1 MNQTLKFS
9 FRNLFLSCVCLLLFA
24 CGGNPEIIS
33 PDGRT
38 RLSFVTGADGCMAYT
53 VERDGKPLI
62 LPSALGLVVQ
72 ERNLAG
78 GFSVREIVK
87 RSVDETWTQPWGENK
102 ILRDCHNEMTAVLK
116 NDDGVLLTLRF
127 RAFDDG
133 VAFRYEWEVPDLDSL
148 TVTDELTE
156 FRFAE
161 DGVSWSIPG
170 NFNTYEL
177 LYRELP
183 VSAVENANTPFTFR
197 VDGTYGSIHEAA
209 LYDFPEMN
217 LYRTDSLAFKAEL
230 APLPDGIKAR
240 IPSKFMTAWRTIQV
254 GDKAVDLINS
264 SLILNL
270 NEPSK
275 IADTSWIKPQKYIGV
290 WWDMIT
296 GKGSWAYTDELT
308 SVKLGE
314 TDYSKTKPNG
324 KHSANTANVKRYID
338 FAAAHG
344 FDAVLV
350 EGWNEGWEDWFGNS
364 KDYVFDFVTPYPD
377 FDVKEI
383 HCYAARK
390 GIKMMMHHETSA
402 SVRNYERHMDKA
414 YQFMADNGY
423 NSVKSG
429 YVGNIIPRGEHH
441 YGQWMNNHYLYAVKK
456 AADYKIM
463 VNAHEATRPTG
474 ICRTYPNLI
483 GNESARGTEYEAFA
497 GNKPFH
503 TTLLPFTRQ
512 IGGPMDYTPGTF
524 DILYEKTRNSP
535 RRKKWNDLD
544 KGNSRVNT
552 TLAKQIA
559 NWVVI
564 YSPLQMASDMIEN
577 YEGHPAFQFF
587 RDFDADCDWS
597 EALQGEPGEFVAVV
611 RKAKDK
617 YFLGATTNEESRTLT
632 IPLDFLEKDK
642 KYHAVIYADGEDADW
657 KTNPTSYQIKDKE
670 VTAADTLSVVMAKGG
685 GQAVSFIPITD

>member
-270 NEPSK
+270 NEASK

-290 WWDMIT
+290 WW
-296 GKGSWAYTDELT
+296 GLH
-308 SVKLGE
+308 LGTHTWTMAPRHGATTE
-314 TDYSKTKPNG
+314 NALR
-324 KHSANTANVKRYID
+324 HID
-338 FAAAHG
+338 FAAANNIQG
-344 FDAVLV
+344 VLF
-350 EGWNEGWEDWFGNS
+350 EGWNEGWENWGKTQHF
-364 KDYVFDFVTPYPD
+364 DYVKPYAD
-377 FDVKEI
+377 FDLDRI
-383 HCYAARK
+383 AAYAREK
-390 GIKMMMHHETSA
+390 NIELWMHNET
-402 SVRNYERHMDKA
+402 
-414 YQFMADNGY
+414 G
-423 NSVKSG
+423 
-429 YVGNIIPRGEHH
+429 GNIP
-441 YGQWMNNHYLYAVKK
+441 
-456 AADYKIM
+456 
-463 VNAHEATRPTG
+463 
-474 ICRTYPNLI
+474 
-483 GNESARGTEYEAFA
+483 EYEAALETAMQRYA
-497 GNKPFH
+497 GLGVHAVKTGYAGGFRDGQLHHSQYGVRHYQRVVETAARYGIVIDAHEPIKDTGIRRTWPNMM
-503 TTLLPFTRQ
+503 TREGARGMEWNAWSEGNSAEYLCTLPFVRLLS
-512 IGGPMDYTPGTF
+512 GPMDYTPGVF
-524 DILYEKTRNSP
+524 
-535 RRKKWNDLD
+535 DLD
-544 KGNSRVNT
+544 YSRVRGRETGMQEWNGDNNSCCIKT
-552 TLAKQIA
+552 TLARQIA
-559 NWVVI
+559 NWVII
-564 YSPLQMASDMIEN
+564 YSPLQMASDLIEN

-597 EALQGEPGEFVAVV
+597 EALQGEPGEYIVVV
-611 RKAKDK
+611 RRADDSF
-617 YFLGATTNEESRTLT
+617 FLGAGTNDEPRTLT
-632 IPLDFLEKDK
+632 QKLGFLKSGMT
-642 KYHAVIYADGEDADW
+642 YTATIYADAPDSAENPENYRIEKRTVTSADMLE
-657 KTNPTSYQIKDKE
+657 IAM
-670 VTAADTLSVVMAKGG
+670 TARG
-685 GQAVSFIPITD
+685 GQAVTFVPVNE

>member
-53 VERDGKPLI
+53 VERDGRPLI
-62 LPSALGLVVQ
+62 LPSALGLVAQ
-72 ERNLAG
+72 ERDLAG

-87 RSVDETWTQPWGENK
+87 RSVNETWTQPWGENK

-290 WWDMIT
+290 WW
-296 GKGSWAYTDELT
+296 GLH
-308 SVKLGE
+308 LGTHTWTMGPRHGATTE
-314 TDYSKTKPNG
+314 NALR
-324 KHSANTANVKRYID
+324 HID
-338 FAAAHG
+338 FAVANNIQG
-344 FDAVLV
+344 VLFK
-350 EGWNEGWEDWFGNS
+350 GWNEGWENWGKTQHF
-364 KDYVFDFVTPYPD
+364 DYVKPYAD
-377 FDVKEI
+377 FDLDRI
-383 HCYAARK
+383 AAYAREK
-390 GIKMMMHHETSA
+390 NIELWMHNET
-402 SVRNYERHMDKA
+402 
-414 YQFMADNGY
+414 G
-423 NSVKSG
+423 
-429 YVGNIIPRGEHH
+429 GNIP
-441 YGQWMNNHYLYAVKK
+441 
-456 AADYKIM
+456 
-463 VNAHEATRPTG
+463 
-474 ICRTYPNLI
+474 
-483 GNESARGTEYEAFA
+483 EYEAALETAMQRYA
-497 GNKPFH
+497 GLGVHAVKTGYAGGFRDGQLHHSQYGVRHYQRVVETAARYGIVIDAHEPIKDTGIRRTWPNMM
-503 TTLLPFTRQ
+503 TREGARGMEWNAWSEGNSAEYLCTLPFVRLLS
-512 IGGPMDYTPGTF
+512 GPMDYTPGVF
-524 DILYEKTRNSP
+524 
-535 RRKKWNDLD
+535 DLD
-544 KGNSRVNT
+544 YSRVRGRETGMQEWNGDNNSCCIKT
-552 TLAKQIA
+552 TLARQIA
-559 NWVVI
+559 NWVII
-564 YSPLQMASDMIEN
+564 YSPLQMASDLIEN

-597 EALQGEPGEFVAVV
+597 EALQGEPGEYIVVV
-611 RKAKDK
+611 RRADDSF
-617 YFLGATTNEESRTLT
+617 FLGAGTNDEPRTLT
-632 IPLDFLEKDK
+632 QKLGFLKSGMT
-642 KYHAVIYADGEDADW
+642 YTATIYADAPDSAENPENYRIEKRTVTSADMLE
-657 KTNPTSYQIKDKE
+657 IAM
-670 VTAADTLSVVMAKGG
+670 TARG
-685 GQAVSFIPITD
+685 GQAVTFVPVNE

>member
-53 VERDGKPLI
+53 VERDGRPLI
-62 LPSALGLVVQ
+62 LPSALGLVAQ
-72 ERNLAG
+72 ERDLAG

-87 RSVDETWTQPWGENK
+87 RSVNESWTQPWGENK

-290 WWDMIT
+290 WW
-296 GKGSWAYTDELT
+296 GLH
-308 SVKLGE
+308 LGTHTWTMGPRHGATTE
-314 TDYSKTKPNG
+314 NALR
-324 KHSANTANVKRYID
+324 HID
-338 FAAAHG
+338 FAVANNIQG
-344 FDAVLV
+344 VLF
-350 EGWNEGWEDWFGNS
+350 EGWNEGWENWGKTQHF
-364 KDYVFDFVTPYPD
+364 DYVKPYAD
-377 FDVKEI
+377 FDLDRI
-383 HCYAARK
+383 AAYAREK
-390 GIKMMMHHETSA
+390 NIELWMHNET
-402 SVRNYERHMDKA
+402 
-414 YQFMADNGY
+414 G
-423 NSVKSG
+423 
-429 YVGNIIPRGEHH
+429 GNIP
-441 YGQWMNNHYLYAVKK
+441 
-456 AADYKIM
+456 
-463 VNAHEATRPTG
+463 
-474 ICRTYPNLI
+474 
-483 GNESARGTEYEAFA
+483 EYEAALETAMQRYA
-497 GNKPFH
+497 GLGVHAVKTGYAGGFRDGQLHHSQYGVRHYQRVVETAARYGIVIDAHEPIKDTGIRRTWPNMM
-503 TTLLPFTRQ
+503 TREGARGMEWNAWSEGNSAEYLCTLPFVRLLS
-512 IGGPMDYTPGTF
+512 GPMDYTPGVF
-524 DILYEKTRNSP
+524 
-535 RRKKWNDLD
+535 DLD
-544 KGNSRVNT
+544 YSRVRGRETGMQEWNGDNNSCCIKT
-552 TLAKQIA
+552 TLARQIA
-559 NWVVI
+559 NWVII
-564 YSPLQMASDMIEN
+564 YSPLQMASDLIEN

-597 EALQGEPGEFVAVV
+597 EALQGEPGEYIVVV
-611 RKAKDK
+611 RRAGDSF
-617 YFLGATTNEESRTLT
+617 FLGAGTNDEPRTLT
-632 IPLDFLEKDK
+632 QKLGFLKSGMT
-642 KYHAVIYADGEDADW
+642 YTATIYADAPDSAENPENYRIEKRTVTSADMLE
-657 KTNPTSYQIKDKE
+657 IAM
-670 VTAADTLSVVMAKGG
+670 TARG
-685 GQAVSFIPITD
+685 GQAVTFVPVNE

>member
-33 PDGRT
+33 PDGHT

-53 VERDGKPLI
+53 VERDGRPLI
-62 LPSALGLVVQ
+62 LPSALGLVAQ
-72 ERNLAG
+72 ERDLAG

-87 RSVDETWTQPWGENK
+87 RSVNETWTQPWGENK

-161 DGVSWSIPG
+161 DGVSWSIPE

-290 WWDMIT
+290 WW
-296 GKGSWAYTDELT
+296 GLH
-308 SVKLGE
+308 LGTHTWTMGPRHGATTE
-314 TDYSKTKPNG
+314 NALR
-324 KHSANTANVKRYID
+324 HID
-338 FAAAHG
+338 FAAANNIQG
-344 FDAVLV
+344 VLF
-350 EGWNEGWEDWFGNS
+350 EGWNEGWENWGKTQHF
-364 KDYVFDFVTPYPD
+364 DYVKPYAD
-377 FDVKEI
+377 FDLDRI
-383 HCYAARK
+383 AAYAREK
-390 GIKMMMHHETSA
+390 NIELWMHNET
-402 SVRNYERHMDKA
+402 
-414 YQFMADNGY
+414 G
-423 NSVKSG
+423 
-429 YVGNIIPRGEHH
+429 GNIP
-441 YGQWMNNHYLYAVKK
+441 
-456 AADYKIM
+456 
-463 VNAHEATRPTG
+463 
-474 ICRTYPNLI
+474 
-483 GNESARGTEYEAFA
+483 EYEAALETAMQRYA
-497 GNKPFH
+497 GLGVHAVKTGYAGGFRDGQLHHSQYGVRHYQRVVETAARYGIVIDAHEPIKDTGIRRTWPNMM
-503 TTLLPFTRQ
+503 TREGARGMEWNAWSEGNSAEYLCTLPFVRLLS
-512 IGGPMDYTPGTF
+512 GPMDYTPGVF
-524 DILYEKTRNSP
+524 
-535 RRKKWNDLD
+535 DLD
-544 KGNSRVNT
+544 YSRVRGRETGMQEWNGDNNSCCIKT
-552 TLAKQIA
+552 TLARQIA
-559 NWVVI
+559 NWVII
-564 YSPLQMASDMIEN
+564 YSPLQMASDLIEN

-597 EALQGEPGEFVAVV
+597 EALQGEPGEYIVVV
-611 RKAKDK
+611 RRAGDSF
-617 YFLGATTNEESRTLT
+617 FLGAGTNDEPRTLT
-632 IPLDFLEKDK
+632 QKLGFLKSGMT
-642 KYHAVIYADGEDADW
+642 YTATIYADAPDSAENPENYRIEKRTVTSADMLE
-657 KTNPTSYQIKDKE
+657 IAM
-670 VTAADTLSVVMAKGG
+670 TARG
-685 GQAVSFIPITD
+685 GQAVTFVPVNE

>member
-1 MNQTLKFS
+1 MNQTLKFL

-24 CGGNPEIIS
+24 CGGNPETTS

-38 RLSFVTGADGCMAYT
+38 RLSFVMGADGSIAYT
-53 VERDGKPLI
+53 VERDGRPLI
-62 LPSALGLVVQ
+62 LPSALGLVAQ
-72 ERNLAG
+72 ERDLAG

-102 ILRDCHNEMTAVLK
+102 ILHDCHNEMTAVLK
-116 NDDGVLLTLRF
+116 NHDGVLLTLRF

-290 WWDMIT
+290 WW
-296 GKGSWAYTDELT
+296 GLH
-308 SVKLGE
+308 LGTHTWTMGPRHGATTE
-314 TDYSKTKPNG
+314 NALR
-324 KHSANTANVKRYID
+324 HID
-338 FAAAHG
+338 FAAANNIQG
-344 FDAVLV
+344 VLF
-350 EGWNEGWEDWFGNS
+350 EGWNEGWENWGKTQHF
-364 KDYVFDFVTPYPD
+364 DYVKPYAD
-377 FDVKEI
+377 FDLDRI
-383 HCYAARK
+383 AAYAREK
-390 GIKMMMHHETSA
+390 NVELWMHNET
-402 SVRNYERHMDKA
+402 
-414 YQFMADNGY
+414 G
-423 NSVKSG
+423 
-429 YVGNIIPRGEHH
+429 GNIP
-441 YGQWMNNHYLYAVKK
+441 
-456 AADYKIM
+456 
-463 VNAHEATRPTG
+463 
-474 ICRTYPNLI
+474 
-483 GNESARGTEYEAFA
+483 EYEAALETAMQRYARLGVHVVKTGYA
-497 GNKPFH
+497 GGFRDGQLHHSQYGVRHYQRVVETAARYGIVIDAHEPIKDTGIRRTWPNMM
-503 TTLLPFTRQ
+503 TREGARGMEWNAWSEGNSAEYLCTLPFVRLLS
-512 IGGPMDYTPGTF
+512 GPMDYTPGVF
-524 DILYEKTRNSP
+524 
-535 RRKKWNDLD
+535 DLD
-544 KGNSRVNT
+544 YSRVRGRETGMQEWNGDNNSCCIKT
-552 TLAKQIA
+552 TLARQIA
-559 NWVVI
+559 NWVII
-564 YSPLQMASDMIEN
+564 YSPLQMASDLIEN

-597 EALQGEPGEFVAVV
+597 EALQGEPGEYIVVV
-611 RKAKDK
+611 RRAGDSF
-617 YFLGATTNEESRTLT
+617 FLGAGTNDESRTL
-632 IPLDFLEKDK
+632 PQELGFLKPGMT
-642 KYHAVIYADGEDADW
+642 YTATIYADAPDSAENPENYRIEERTVTSADMLE
-657 KTNPTSYQIKDKE
+657 IAM
-670 VTAADTLSVVMAKGG
+670 AARG
-685 GQAVSFIPITD
+685 GQAVTFVPVNE

>member
-53 VERDGKPLI
+53 VERDGRPLI
-62 LPSALGLVVQ
+62 LPSALGLVAQ
-72 ERNLAG
+72 ERDLAG

-87 RSVDETWTQPWGENK
+87 RSVNETWTQPWGENK

-290 WWDMIT
+290 WW
-296 GKGSWAYTDELT
+296 GLH
-308 SVKLGE
+308 LGTHTWTMGPRHGATTE
-314 TDYSKTKPNG
+314 NALR
-324 KHSANTANVKRYID
+324 HID
-338 FAAAHG
+338 FAAANNIQG
-344 FDAVLV
+344 VLF
-350 EGWNEGWEDWFGNS
+350 EGWNEGWENWGKTQHF
-364 KDYVFDFVTPYPD
+364 DYVKPYAD
-377 FDVKEI
+377 FDLDRI
-383 HCYAARK
+383 AAYAREK
-390 GIKMMMHHETSA
+390 NIELWMHNET
-402 SVRNYERHMDKA
+402 
-414 YQFMADNGY
+414 G
-423 NSVKSG
+423 
-429 YVGNIIPRGEHH
+429 GNIP
-441 YGQWMNNHYLYAVKK
+441 
-456 AADYKIM
+456 
-463 VNAHEATRPTG
+463 
-474 ICRTYPNLI
+474 
-483 GNESARGTEYEAFA
+483 EYEAALETAMQRYA
-497 GNKPFH
+497 GLGVHAVKTGYAGGFRDGQLHHSQYGVRHYQRVVETAARYGIVIDAHEPIKDTGIRRTWPNMM
-503 TTLLPFTRQ
+503 TREGARGMEWNAWSEGNSAEYLCTLPFVRLLS
-512 IGGPMDYTPGTF
+512 GPMDYTPGVF
-524 DILYEKTRNSP
+524 
-535 RRKKWNDLD
+535 DLD
-544 KGNSRVNT
+544 YSRVRGRETGMQEWNGDNNSCCIKT
-552 TLAKQIA
+552 TLARQIA
-559 NWVVI
+559 NWVII
-564 YSPLQMASDMIEN
+564 YSPLQMASDLIEN

-597 EALQGEPGEFVAVV
+597 EALQGELGEYIVVV
-611 RKAKDK
+611 RRAGDSF
-617 YFLGATTNEESRTLT
+617 FLGAGTNDEPRTLT
-632 IPLDFLEKDK
+632 QKLGFLKSGMT
-642 KYHAVIYADGEDADW
+642 YTATIYADAPDSAENPENYRIEKRTVTSADMLE
-657 KTNPTSYQIKDKE
+657 IAM
-670 VTAADTLSVVMAKGG
+670 TARG
-685 GQAVSFIPITD
+685 GQAVTFVPVNE

>member
-53 VERDGKPLI
+53 VERDGRPLI
-62 LPSALGLVVQ
+62 LPSALGLVAQ
-72 ERNLAG
+72 ERDLAG

-87 RSVDETWTQPWGENK
+87 RSVNETWTQPWGENK

-290 WWDMIT
+290 WW
-296 GKGSWAYTDELT
+296 GLH
-308 SVKLGE
+308 LGTHTWTMGPRHGATTE
-314 TDYSKTKPNG
+314 NALR
-324 KHSANTANVKRYID
+324 HID
-338 FAAAHG
+338 FAVANNIQG
-344 FDAVLV
+344 VLF
-350 EGWNEGWEDWFGNS
+350 EGWNEGWENWGKTQHF
-364 KDYVFDFVTPYPD
+364 DYVKPYAD
-377 FDVKEI
+377 FDLDRI
-383 HCYAARK
+383 AAYAREK
-390 GIKMMMHHETSA
+390 NIELWMHNET
-402 SVRNYERHMDKA
+402 
-414 YQFMADNGY
+414 G
-423 NSVKSG
+423 
-429 YVGNIIPRGEHH
+429 GNIP
-441 YGQWMNNHYLYAVKK
+441 
-456 AADYKIM
+456 
-463 VNAHEATRPTG
+463 
-474 ICRTYPNLI
+474 
-483 GNESARGTEYEAFA
+483 EYEAALETAMQRYA
-497 GNKPFH
+497 GLGVHAVKTGYAGGFRDGQLHHSQYGVRHYQRVVETAARYGIVIDAHEPIKDTGIRRTWPNMM
-503 TTLLPFTRQ
+503 TREGARGMEWNAWSEGNSAEYLCTLPFVRLLS
-512 IGGPMDYTPGTF
+512 GPMDYTPGVF
-524 DILYEKTRNSP
+524 
-535 RRKKWNDLD
+535 DLD
-544 KGNSRVNT
+544 YSRVRGRETGMQEWNGDNNSCCIKT
-552 TLAKQIA
+552 TLARQIA
-559 NWVVI
+559 NWVII
-564 YSPLQMASDMIEN
+564 YSPLQMASDLIEN

-597 EALQGEPGEFVAVV
+597 EALQGELGEYIVVV
-611 RKAKDK
+611 RRAGDSF
-617 YFLGATTNEESRTLT
+617 FLGAGTNDEPRTLT
-632 IPLDFLEKDK
+632 QKLGFLKSGMT
-642 KYHAVIYADGEDADW
+642 YTATIYADAPDSAENPENYRIEKRTVTSADMLE
-657 KTNPTSYQIKDKE
+657 IAM
-670 VTAADTLSVVMAKGG
+670 TARG
-685 GQAVSFIPITD
+685 GQAVTFVPVNE

>member
-290 WWDMIT
+290 WW
-296 GKGSWAYTDELT
+296 GLH
-308 SVKLGE
+308 LGTHTWTMGPRHGATTE
-314 TDYSKTKPNG
+314 NALR
-324 KHSANTANVKRYID
+324 HID
-338 FAAAHG
+338 FAAANNIQG
-344 FDAVLV
+344 VLF
-350 EGWNEGWEDWFGNS
+350 EGWNEGWENWGKTQHF
-364 KDYVFDFVTPYPD
+364 DYVKPYAD
-377 FDVKEI
+377 FDLDRI
-383 HCYAARK
+383 AAYAREK
-390 GIKMMMHHETSA
+390 NIELWMHNET
-402 SVRNYERHMDKA
+402 
-414 YQFMADNGY
+414 G
-423 NSVKSG
+423 
-429 YVGNIIPRGEHH
+429 GNIP
-441 YGQWMNNHYLYAVKK
+441 
-456 AADYKIM
+456 
-463 VNAHEATRPTG
+463 
-474 ICRTYPNLI
+474 
-483 GNESARGTEYEAFA
+483 EYEAALETAMQRYA
-497 GNKPFH
+497 GLGVHAVKTGYAGGFRDGQLHHSQYGVRHYQRVVETAARYGIVIDAHEPIKDTGIRRTWPNMM
-503 TTLLPFTRQ
+503 TREGARGMEWNAWSEGNSAEYLCTLPFVRLLS
-512 IGGPMDYTPGTF
+512 GPMDYTPGVF
-524 DILYEKTRNSP
+524 
-535 RRKKWNDLD
+535 DLD
-544 KGNSRVNT
+544 YSRVRGWETGMQEWNGDNNSCCIKT
-552 TLAKQIA
+552 TLARQIA
-559 NWVVI
+559 NWVII
-564 YSPLQMASDMIEN
+564 YSPLQMASDLIEN

-597 EALQGEPGEFVAVV
+597 EALQGEPGEYIVVV
-611 RKAKDK
+611 RRAGDSF
-617 YFLGATTNEESRTLT
+617 FLGAGTNDEPRTLT
-632 IPLDFLEKDK
+632 QKLGFLKSGMT
-642 KYHAVIYADGEDADW
+642 YTATIYADAPDSAENPENYRIEKRTVTSADMLE
-657 KTNPTSYQIKDKE
+657 IAM
-670 VTAADTLSVVMAKGG
+670 TARG
-685 GQAVSFIPITD
+685 GQAVTFVPVNE

>member
-53 VERDGKPLI
+53 VERDGRPLI
-62 LPSALGLVVQ
+62 LPSALGLVAQ
-72 ERNLAG
+72 ERDLAG

-87 RSVDETWTQPWGENK
+87 RSVNETWTQPWGENK

-290 WWDMIT
+290 WW
-296 GKGSWAYTDELT
+296 GLH
-308 SVKLGE
+308 LG
-314 TDYSKTKPNG
+314 THTWTMGP
-324 KHSANTANVKRYID
+324 R
-338 FAAAHG
+338 HG
-344 FDAVLV
+344 VLF
-350 EGWNEGWEDWFGNS
+350 EGWNEGWENWGKTQHF
-364 KDYVFDFVTPYPD
+364 DYVKPYAD
-377 FDVKEI
+377 FDLDRI
-383 HCYAARK
+383 AAYAREK
-390 GIKMMMHHETSA
+390 NIELWMHNET
-402 SVRNYERHMDKA
+402 
-414 YQFMADNGY
+414 G
-423 NSVKSG
+423 
-429 YVGNIIPRGEHH
+429 GNIP
-441 YGQWMNNHYLYAVKK
+441 
-456 AADYKIM
+456 
-463 VNAHEATRPTG
+463 
-474 ICRTYPNLI
+474 
-483 GNESARGTEYEAFA
+483 EYEAALETAMQRYA
-497 GNKPFH
+497 GLGVHAVKTGYAGGFRDGQLHHSQYGVRHYQRVVETAARYGIVIDAHEPIKDTGIRRTWPNMM
-503 TTLLPFTRQ
+503 TREGARGMEWNAWSEGNSAEYLCTLPFVRLLS
-512 IGGPMDYTPGTF
+512 GPMDYTPGVF
-524 DILYEKTRNSP
+524 
-535 RRKKWNDLD
+535 DLD
-544 KGNSRVNT
+544 YSRVRGRETGMQEWNGDNNSCCIKT
-552 TLAKQIA
+552 TLARQIA
-559 NWVVI
+559 NWVII
-564 YSPLQMASDMIEN
+564 YSPLQMASDLIEN

-597 EALQGEPGEFVAVV
+597 EALQGEPGEYIVVV
-611 RKAKDK
+611 RRADDSF
-617 YFLGATTNEESRTLT
+617 FLGAGTNDEPRTLT
-632 IPLDFLEKDK
+632 QKLGFLKSGMT
-642 KYHAVIYADGEDADW
+642 YTATIYADAPDSAENPENYRIEKRTVTSADMLE
-657 KTNPTSYQIKDKE
+657 IAM
-670 VTAADTLSVVMAKGG
+670 TARG
-685 GQAVSFIPITD
+685 GQAVTFVPVNE

>member
-53 VERDGKPLI
+53 VERDGRPLI
-62 LPSALGLVVQ
+62 LPSALGLVAQ
-72 ERNLAG
+72 ERDLAG

-87 RSVDETWTQPWGENK
+87 RSVNETWTQPWGENK

-161 DGVSWSIPG
+161 DGVSWSIPE

-290 WWDMIT
+290 WW
-296 GKGSWAYTDELT
+296 GLH
-308 SVKLGE
+308 LGTHTWTMGPRHGATTE
-314 TDYSKTKPNG
+314 NALR
-324 KHSANTANVKRYID
+324 HID
-338 FAAAHG
+338 FAAANNIQG
-344 FDAVLV
+344 VLF
-350 EGWNEGWEDWFGNS
+350 EGWNEGWENWGKTQHF
-364 KDYVFDFVTPYPD
+364 DYVKPYAD
-377 FDVKEI
+377 FDLDRI
-383 HCYAARK
+383 AAYAREK
-390 GIKMMMHHETSA
+390 NIELWMHNET
-402 SVRNYERHMDKA
+402 
-414 YQFMADNGY
+414 G
-423 NSVKSG
+423 
-429 YVGNIIPRGEHH
+429 GNIP
-441 YGQWMNNHYLYAVKK
+441 
-456 AADYKIM
+456 
-463 VNAHEATRPTG
+463 
-474 ICRTYPNLI
+474 
-483 GNESARGTEYEAFA
+483 EYEAALETAMQRYA
-497 GNKPFH
+497 GLGVHAVKTGYAGGFRDGQLHHSQYGVRHYQRVVETAARYGIVIDAHEPIKDTGIRRTWPNMM
-503 TTLLPFTRQ
+503 TREGARGMEWNAWSEGNSAEYLCTLPFVRLLS
-512 IGGPMDYTPGTF
+512 GPMDYTPGVF
-524 DILYEKTRNSP
+524 
-535 RRKKWNDLD
+535 DLD
-544 KGNSRVNT
+544 YSRVRGRETGMQEWNGDNNSCCIKT
-552 TLAKQIA
+552 TLARQIA
-559 NWVVI
+559 NWVII
-564 YSPLQMASDMIEN
+564 YSPLQMASDLIEN

-597 EALQGEPGEFVAVV
+597 EALQGELGEYIVVV
-611 RKAKDK
+611 RRAGDSF
-617 YFLGATTNEESRTLT
+617 FLGAGTNDEPRTLT
-632 IPLDFLEKDK
+632 QKLGFLKSGMT
-642 KYHAVIYADGEDADW
+642 YTATIYADAPDSAENPENYRIEKRTVTSADMLE
-657 KTNPTSYQIKDKE
+657 IAM
-670 VTAADTLSVVMAKGG
+670 TARG
-685 GQAVSFIPITD
+685 GQAVTFVPVNE

>member
-87 RSVDETWTQPWGENK
+87 RFVDETWTQPWGENK

-290 WWDMIT
+290 WW
-296 GKGSWAYTDELT
+296 GLH
-308 SVKLGE
+308 LGTHTWTMGPRHGATTE
-314 TDYSKTKPNG
+314 NALR
-324 KHSANTANVKRYID
+324 HID
-338 FAAAHG
+338 FAAANNIQG
-344 FDAVLV
+344 VLF
-350 EGWNEGWEDWFGNS
+350 EGWNEGWENWGKTQHF
-364 KDYVFDFVTPYPD
+364 DYVKPYAD
-377 FDVKEI
+377 FDLDRI
-383 HCYAARK
+383 AAYAREK
-390 GIKMMMHHETSA
+390 NIELWMHNET
-402 SVRNYERHMDKA
+402 
-414 YQFMADNGY
+414 G
-423 NSVKSG
+423 
-429 YVGNIIPRGEHH
+429 GNIP
-441 YGQWMNNHYLYAVKK
+441 
-456 AADYKIM
+456 
-463 VNAHEATRPTG
+463 
-474 ICRTYPNLI
+474 
-483 GNESARGTEYEAFA
+483 EYEAALETAMQRYA
-497 GNKPFH
+497 GLGVHAVKTGYAGGFRDGQLHHSQYGVRHYQRVVETAARYGIVIDAHEPIKDTGIRRTWPNMM
-503 TTLLPFTRQ
+503 TREGARGMEWNAWSEGNSAEYLCTLPFVRLLS
-512 IGGPMDYTPGTF
+512 GSMDYTPGVF
-524 DILYEKTRNSP
+524 
-535 RRKKWNDLD
+535 DLD
-544 KGNSRVNT
+544 YSRVRGRETGMQEWNGDNNSCCIKT
-552 TLAKQIA
+552 TLARQIA
-559 NWVVI
+559 NWVII
-564 YSPLQMASDMIEN
+564 YSPLQMASDLIEN

-597 EALQGEPGEFVAVV
+597 EALQGEPGEYIVVV
-611 RKAKDK
+611 RRAGDSF
-617 YFLGATTNEESRTLT
+617 FLGAGTNDEPRTLT
-632 IPLDFLEKDK
+632 QKLGFLKSGMT
-642 KYHAVIYADGEDADW
+642 YTATIYADAPDSAENPENYRIEKRTVTSADMLEIAM
-657 KTNPTSYQIKDKE
+657 T
-670 VTAADTLSVVMAKGG
+670 VRG
-685 GQAVSFIPITD
+685 GQAVTFVPVNE

>member
-53 VERDGKPLI
+53 VERDGRPLI
-62 LPSALGLVVQ
+62 LPSALGLVAQ
-72 ERNLAG
+72 ERDLAG

-87 RSVDETWTQPWGENK
+87 RSVNETWTQPWGENK

-217 LYRTDSLAFKAEL
+217 LYRTDSRAFKAEL

-290 WWDMIT
+290 WW
-296 GKGSWAYTDELT
+296 GLH
-308 SVKLGE
+308 LGTHTWTMGPRHGATTE
-314 TDYSKTKPNG
+314 NALR
-324 KHSANTANVKRYID
+324 HID
-338 FAAAHG
+338 FAAANNIQG
-344 FDAVLV
+344 VLF
-350 EGWNEGWEDWFGNS
+350 EGWNEGWENWG
-364 KDYVFDFVTPYPD
+364 KTQPYAD
-377 FDVKEI
+377 FDLDRI
-383 HCYAARK
+383 AAYAREK
-390 GIKMMMHHETSA
+390 NIELWMHNET
-402 SVRNYERHMDKA
+402 
-414 YQFMADNGY
+414 G
-423 NSVKSG
+423 
-429 YVGNIIPRGEHH
+429 GNIP
-441 YGQWMNNHYLYAVKK
+441 
-456 AADYKIM
+456 
-463 VNAHEATRPTG
+463 
-474 ICRTYPNLI
+474 
-483 GNESARGTEYEAFA
+483 EYEAALETAMQRYA
-497 GNKPFH
+497 GLGVHAVKTGYAGGFRDGQLHHSQYGVRHYQRVVETAARYGIVIDAHEPIKDTGIRRTWPNMM
-503 TTLLPFTRQ
+503 TREGARGMEWNAWSEGNSAEYLCTLPFVRLLS
-512 IGGPMDYTPGTF
+512 GPMDYTPGVF
-524 DILYEKTRNSP
+524 
-535 RRKKWNDLD
+535 DLD
-544 KGNSRVNT
+544 YSRVRGRETGMQEWNGDNNSCCIKT
-552 TLAKQIA
+552 TLARQIA
-559 NWVVI
+559 NWVII
-564 YSPLQMASDMIEN
+564 YSPLQMASDLIEN

-597 EALQGEPGEFVAVV
+597 EALQGEPGEYIVVV
-611 RKAKDK
+611 RRAGDSF
-617 YFLGATTNEESRTLT
+617 FLGAGTNDEPRTLT
-632 IPLDFLEKDK
+632 QKLGFLKSGMT
-642 KYHAVIYADGEDADW
+642 YTATIYADAPDSAENPENYRIEKRTVTSADMLE
-657 KTNPTSYQIKDKE
+657 IAM
-670 VTAADTLSVVMAKGG
+670 TARG
-685 GQAVSFIPITD
+685 GQAVTFVPVNE

>member
-290 WWDMIT
+290 WW
-296 GKGSWAYTDELT
+296 GLH
-308 SVKLGE
+308 LGTHTWTMGPRHGATTE
-314 TDYSKTKPNG
+314 NALR
-324 KHSANTANVKRYID
+324 HID
-338 FAAAHG
+338 FAAANNIQG
-344 FDAVLV
+344 VLF
-350 EGWNEGWEDWFGNS
+350 EGWNEGWENWGKTQHF
-364 KDYVFDFVTPYPD
+364 DYVKPYAD
-377 FDVKEI
+377 FDLDRI
-383 HCYAARK
+383 AAYAREK
-390 GIKMMMHHETSA
+390 NIELWMHNET
-402 SVRNYERHMDKA
+402 
-414 YQFMADNGY
+414 G
-423 NSVKSG
+423 
-429 YVGNIIPRGEHH
+429 GNIP
-441 YGQWMNNHYLYAVKK
+441 
-456 AADYKIM
+456 
-463 VNAHEATRPTG
+463 
-474 ICRTYPNLI
+474 
-483 GNESARGTEYEAFA
+483 EYEAALETAMQRYA
-497 GNKPFH
+497 GLGVHAVKTGYAGGFRDGQLHHSQDGVRHYQRVVETAARYGIVIDAHEPIKDTGIRRTWPNMM
-503 TTLLPFTRQ
+503 TREGARGMEWNAWSEGNSAEYLCTLPFVRLLS
-512 IGGPMDYTPGTF
+512 GPMDYTPGVF
-524 DILYEKTRNSP
+524 
-535 RRKKWNDLD
+535 DLD
-544 KGNSRVNT
+544 YSRVRGRETGMQEWNGDNNSCCIKT
-552 TLAKQIA
+552 TLARQIA
-559 NWVVI
+559 NWVII
-564 YSPLQMASDMIEN
+564 YSPLQMASDLIEN

-597 EALQGEPGEFVAVV
+597 EALQGEPGEYIVVV
-611 RKAKDK
+611 RRADDSF
-617 YFLGATTNEESRTLT
+617 FLGAGTNDEPRTLT
-632 IPLDFLEKDK
+632 QKLGFLKSGMT
-642 KYHAVIYADGEDADW
+642 YTATIYADAPDSAENPENYRIEKRTVTSADMLE
-657 KTNPTSYQIKDKE
+657 IAM
-670 VTAADTLSVVMAKGG
+670 TARG
-685 GQAVSFIPITD
+685 GQAVTFVPVNE

>member
-9 FRNLFLSCVCLLLFA
+9 FRNLFSSCVCLLLFA

-290 WWDMIT
+290 WW
-296 GKGSWAYTDELT
+296 GLH
-308 SVKLGE
+308 LGTHTWTMGPRHGATTE
-314 TDYSKTKPNG
+314 NALR
-324 KHSANTANVKRYID
+324 HID
-338 FAAAHG
+338 FAAANNIQG
-344 FDAVLV
+344 VLF
-350 EGWNEGWEDWFGNS
+350 EGWNEGWENWGKTQHF
-364 KDYVFDFVTPYPD
+364 DYVKPYAD
-377 FDVKEI
+377 FDLDRI
-383 HCYAARK
+383 AAYAREK
-390 GIKMMMHHETSA
+390 NIELWMHNET
-402 SVRNYERHMDKA
+402 
-414 YQFMADNGY
+414 G
-423 NSVKSG
+423 
-429 YVGNIIPRGEHH
+429 GNIP
-441 YGQWMNNHYLYAVKK
+441 
-456 AADYKIM
+456 
-463 VNAHEATRPTG
+463 
-474 ICRTYPNLI
+474 
-483 GNESARGTEYEAFA
+483 EYEAALETAMQRYA
-497 GNKPFH
+497 GLGVHAVKTGYAGGFRDGQLHHSQYGVRHYQRVVETAARYGIVIDAHEPIKDTGIRRTWPNMM
-503 TTLLPFTRQ
+503 TREGARGMEWNAWSEGNSAEYLCTLPFVRLLS
-512 IGGPMDYTPGTF
+512 GPMDYTPGVF
-524 DILYEKTRNSP
+524 
-535 RRKKWNDLD
+535 DLD
-544 KGNSRVNT
+544 YSRVRGRETGMQEWNGDNNSCCIKT
-552 TLAKQIA
+552 TLARQIA
-559 NWVVI
+559 NWVII
-564 YSPLQMASDMIEN
+564 YSPLQMASDLIEN

-597 EALQGEPGEFVAVV
+597 EALQGEPGEYIVVV
-611 RKAKDK
+611 RRAGDSF
-617 YFLGATTNEESRTLT
+617 FLGAGTNDEPRTLT
-632 IPLDFLEKDK
+632 QKLGFLKSGMT
-642 KYHAVIYADGEDADW
+642 YTATIYADAPDSAENPENYRIEKRTVTSADMLE
-657 KTNPTSYQIKDKE
+657 IAM
-670 VTAADTLSVVMAKGG
+670 TARG
-685 GQAVSFIPITD
+685 GQAVTFVPVNE

>member
-53 VERDGKPLI
+53 VERDGRPLI
-62 LPSALGLVVQ
+62 LPSALGLVAQ
-72 ERNLAG
+72 ERDLAG

-87 RSVDETWTQPWGENK
+87 RSVNETWTQPWGENK

-161 DGVSWSIPG
+161 DGVSWSIPE

-290 WWDMIT
+290 WW
-296 GKGSWAYTDELT
+296 GLH
-308 SVKLGE
+308 LGTHTWTMGPRHGATTE
-314 TDYSKTKPNG
+314 NALR
-324 KHSANTANVKRYID
+324 HID
-338 FAAAHG
+338 FAVANNIQG
-344 FDAVLV
+344 VLF
-350 EGWNEGWEDWFGNS
+350 EGWNEGWENWGKTQHF
-364 KDYVFDFVTPYPD
+364 DYVKPYAD
-377 FDVKEI
+377 FDLDRI
-383 HCYAARK
+383 AAYAREK
-390 GIKMMMHHETSA
+390 NIELWMHNET
-402 SVRNYERHMDKA
+402 
-414 YQFMADNGY
+414 G
-423 NSVKSG
+423 
-429 YVGNIIPRGEHH
+429 GNIP
-441 YGQWMNNHYLYAVKK
+441 
-456 AADYKIM
+456 
-463 VNAHEATRPTG
+463 
-474 ICRTYPNLI
+474 
-483 GNESARGTEYEAFA
+483 EYEAALETAMQRYA
-497 GNKPFH
+497 GLGVHAVKTGYAGGFRDGQLHHSQYGVRHYQRVVETAARYGIVIDAHEPIKDTGIRRTWPNMM
-503 TTLLPFTRQ
+503 TREGARGMEWNAWSEGNSAEYLCTLPFVRLLS
-512 IGGPMDYTPGTF
+512 GPMDYTPGVF
-524 DILYEKTRNSP
+524 
-535 RRKKWNDLD
+535 DLD
-544 KGNSRVNT
+544 YSRVRGRETGMQEWNGDNNSCCIKT
-552 TLAKQIA
+552 TLARQIA
-559 NWVVI
+559 NWVII
-564 YSPLQMASDMIEN
+564 YSPLQMASDLIEN

-597 EALQGEPGEFVAVV
+597 EALQGEPGEYIVVV
-611 RKAKDK
+611 RRAGDSF
-617 YFLGATTNEESRTLT
+617 FLGAGTNDEPRTLT
-632 IPLDFLEKDK
+632 QKLGFLKSGMT
-642 KYHAVIYADGEDADW
+642 YTATIYADAPDSAENPENYRIEKRTVTSADMLE
-657 KTNPTSYQIKDKE
+657 IAM
-670 VTAADTLSVVMAKGG
+670 TARG
-685 GQAVSFIPITD
+685 GQAVTFVPVNE

>member
-53 VERDGKPLI
+53 VERDGRPLI
-62 LPSALGLVVQ
+62 LPSALGLVAQ
-72 ERNLAG
+72 ERDLAG

-87 RSVDETWTQPWGENK
+87 RSVNETWTQPWGENK

-183 VSAVENANTPFTFR
+183 GSAVENANTPFTFR

-290 WWDMIT
+290 WW
-296 GKGSWAYTDELT
+296 GLH
-308 SVKLGE
+308 LGTHTWTMGPRHGATTE
-314 TDYSKTKPNG
+314 NALR
-324 KHSANTANVKRYID
+324 HID
-338 FAAAHG
+338 FAVANNIQG
-344 FDAVLV
+344 VLF
-350 EGWNEGWEDWFGNS
+350 EGWNEGWENWGKTQHF
-364 KDYVFDFVTPYPD
+364 DYVKPYAD
-377 FDVKEI
+377 FDLDRI
-383 HCYAARK
+383 AAYAREK
-390 GIKMMMHHETSA
+390 NIELWMHNET
-402 SVRNYERHMDKA
+402 
-414 YQFMADNGY
+414 G
-423 NSVKSG
+423 
-429 YVGNIIPRGEHH
+429 GNIP
-441 YGQWMNNHYLYAVKK
+441 
-456 AADYKIM
+456 
-463 VNAHEATRPTG
+463 
-474 ICRTYPNLI
+474 
-483 GNESARGTEYEAFA
+483 EYEAALETAMQRYA
-497 GNKPFH
+497 GLGVHAVKTGYAGGFRDGQLHHSQYGVRHYQRVVETAARYGIVIDAHEPIKDTGIRRTWPNMM
-503 TTLLPFTRQ
+503 TREGARGMEWNAWSEGNSAEYLCTLPFVRLLS
-512 IGGPMDYTPGTF
+512 GPMDYTPGVF
-524 DILYEKTRNSP
+524 
-535 RRKKWNDLD
+535 DLD
-544 KGNSRVNT
+544 YSRVRGRETGMQEWNGDNNSCCIKT
-552 TLAKQIA
+552 TLARQIA
-559 NWVVI
+559 NWVII
-564 YSPLQMASDMIEN
+564 YSPLQMASDLIEN

-597 EALQGEPGEFVAVV
+597 EALQGEPGEYIVVV
-611 RKAKDK
+611 RRADDSF
-617 YFLGATTNEESRTLT
+617 FLGAGTNDEPRTLT
-632 IPLDFLEKDK
+632 QKLGFLKSGMT
-642 KYHAVIYADGEDADW
+642 YTATIYADAPDSAENPENYRIEKRTVTSADMLE
-657 KTNPTSYQIKDKE
+657 IAM
-670 VTAADTLSVVMAKGG
+670 TARG
-685 GQAVSFIPITD
+685 GQAVTFVPVNE

>member
-53 VERDGKPLI
+53 VERDGRPLI
-62 LPSALGLVVQ
+62 LPSALGLVAQ
-72 ERNLAG
+72 ERDLAG

-87 RSVDETWTQPWGENK
+87 RSVNETWTQPWGENK

-127 RAFDDG
+127 RAFDD
-133 VAFRYEWEVPDLDSL
+133 EWEVPDLDSL

-290 WWDMIT
+290 WW
-296 GKGSWAYTDELT
+296 GLH
-308 SVKLGE
+308 LGTHTWTMGPRHGATTE
-314 TDYSKTKPNG
+314 NALR
-324 KHSANTANVKRYID
+324 HID
-338 FAAAHG
+338 FAAANNIQG
-344 FDAVLV
+344 VLF
-350 EGWNEGWEDWFGNS
+350 EGWNEGWENWGKTQHF
-364 KDYVFDFVTPYPD
+364 DYVKPYAD
-377 FDVKEI
+377 FDLDRI
-383 HCYAARK
+383 AAYAREK
-390 GIKMMMHHETSA
+390 NIELWMHNET
-402 SVRNYERHMDKA
+402 
-414 YQFMADNGY
+414 G
-423 NSVKSG
+423 
-429 YVGNIIPRGEHH
+429 GNIP
-441 YGQWMNNHYLYAVKK
+441 
-456 AADYKIM
+456 
-463 VNAHEATRPTG
+463 
-474 ICRTYPNLI
+474 
-483 GNESARGTEYEAFA
+483 EYEAALETAMQRYA
-497 GNKPFH
+497 GLGVHAVKTGYAGGFRDGQLHHSQYGVRHYQRVVETAARYGIVIDAHEPIKDTGIRRTWPNMM
-503 TTLLPFTRQ
+503 TREGARGMEWNAWSEGNSAEYLCTLPFVRLLS
-512 IGGPMDYTPGTF
+512 GPMDYTPGVF
-524 DILYEKTRNSP
+524 
-535 RRKKWNDLD
+535 DLD
-544 KGNSRVNT
+544 YSRVRGRETGMQEWNGDNNSCCIKT
-552 TLAKQIA
+552 TLARQIA
-559 NWVVI
+559 NWVII
-564 YSPLQMASDMIEN
+564 YSPLQMASDLIEN

-597 EALQGEPGEFVAVV
+597 EALQGEPGEYIVVV
-611 RKAKDK
+611 RRAGDSF
-617 YFLGATTNEESRTLT
+617 FLGAGTNDEPRTLT
-632 IPLDFLEKDK
+632 QKLGFLKSGMT
-642 KYHAVIYADGEDADW
+642 YTATIYADAPDSAENPENYRIEKRTVTSADMLE
-657 KTNPTSYQIKDKE
+657 IAM
-670 VTAADTLSVVMAKGG
+670 TARG
-685 GQAVSFIPITD
+685 GQAVTFVPVNE

>member
-53 VERDGKPLI
+53 GERDGKPLI

-290 WWDMIT
+290 WW
-296 GKGSWAYTDELT
+296 GLH
-308 SVKLGE
+308 LGTHTWTMGPRHGATTE
-314 TDYSKTKPNG
+314 NALR
-324 KHSANTANVKRYID
+324 HID
-338 FAAAHG
+338 FAAANNIQG
-344 FDAVLV
+344 VLF
-350 EGWNEGWEDWFGNS
+350 EGWNEGWENWGKTQHF
-364 KDYVFDFVTPYPD
+364 DYVKPYAD
-377 FDVKEI
+377 FDLDRI
-383 HCYAARK
+383 AAYAREK
-390 GIKMMMHHETSA
+390 NIELWMHNET
-402 SVRNYERHMDKA
+402 
-414 YQFMADNGY
+414 G
-423 NSVKSG
+423 
-429 YVGNIIPRGEHH
+429 GNIP
-441 YGQWMNNHYLYAVKK
+441 
-456 AADYKIM
+456 
-463 VNAHEATRPTG
+463 
-474 ICRTYPNLI
+474 
-483 GNESARGTEYEAFA
+483 EYEAALETAMQRYA
-497 GNKPFH
+497 GLGVHAVKTGYAGGFRDGQLHHSQYGVRHYQRVVETAARYGIVIDAHEPIKDTGIRRTWPNMM
-503 TTLLPFTRQ
+503 TREGARGMEWNAWSEGNSAEYLCTLPFVRLLS
-512 IGGPMDYTPGTF
+512 GPMDYTPGVF
-524 DILYEKTRNSP
+524 
-535 RRKKWNDLD
+535 DLD
-544 KGNSRVNT
+544 YSRVRGRETGMQEWNGDNNSCCIKT
-552 TLAKQIA
+552 TLARQIA
-559 NWVVI
+559 NWVII
-564 YSPLQMASDMIEN
+564 YSPLQMASDLIEN

-597 EALQGEPGEFVAVV
+597 EALQGEPGEYIVVV
-611 RKAKDK
+611 RRAGDSF
-617 YFLGATTNEESRTLT
+617 FLGAGTNDEPRTLT
-632 IPLDFLEKDK
+632 QKLGFLKSGMT
-642 KYHAVIYADGEDADW
+642 YTATIYADAPDSAENPENYRIEKRTVTSADMLE
-657 KTNPTSYQIKDKE
+657 IAM
-670 VTAADTLSVVMAKGG
+670 TARG
-685 GQAVSFIPITD
+685 GQAVTFVPVNE

>member
-290 WWDMIT
+290 WW
-296 GKGSWAYTDELT
+296 GLH
-308 SVKLGE
+308 LGTHTWTMGPRHGAATE
-314 TDYSKTKPNG
+314 NALR
-324 KHSANTANVKRYID
+324 HID
-338 FAAAHG
+338 FAAANNIQG
-344 FDAVLV
+344 VLF
-350 EGWNEGWEDWFGNS
+350 EGWNEGWENWGKTQHF
-364 KDYVFDFVTPYPD
+364 DYVKPYAD
-377 FDVKEI
+377 FDLDRI
-383 HCYAARK
+383 AAYAREK
-390 GIKMMMHHETSA
+390 NIELWMHNET
-402 SVRNYERHMDKA
+402 
-414 YQFMADNGY
+414 G
-423 NSVKSG
+423 
-429 YVGNIIPRGEHH
+429 GNIP
-441 YGQWMNNHYLYAVKK
+441 
-456 AADYKIM
+456 
-463 VNAHEATRPTG
+463 
-474 ICRTYPNLI
+474 
-483 GNESARGTEYEAFA
+483 EYEAALETAMQRYA
-497 GNKPFH
+497 GLGVHAVKTGYAGGFRDGQLHHSQYGVRHYQRVVETAARYGIVIDAHEPIKDTGIRRTWPNMM
-503 TTLLPFTRQ
+503 TREGARGMEWNAWSEGNSAEYLCTLPFVRLLS
-512 IGGPMDYTPGTF
+512 GPMDYTPGVF
-524 DILYEKTRNSP
+524 
-535 RRKKWNDLD
+535 DLD
-544 KGNSRVNT
+544 YSRVRGRETGMQEWNGDNNSCCIKT
-552 TLAKQIA
+552 TLARQIA
-559 NWVVI
+559 NWVII
-564 YSPLQMASDMIEN
+564 YSPLQMASDLIEN

-597 EALQGEPGEFVAVV
+597 EALQGEPGEYIVVV
-611 RKAKDK
+611 RRAGDSF
-617 YFLGATTNEESRTLT
+617 FLGAGTNDEPRTLT
-632 IPLDFLEKDK
+632 QKLGFLKSGMT
-642 KYHAVIYADGEDADW
+642 YTATIYADAPDSAENPENYRIEKRTVTSADMLE
-657 KTNPTSYQIKDKE
+657 IAM
-670 VTAADTLSVVMAKGG
+670 TARG
-685 GQAVSFIPITD
+685 GQAVTFVPVNE

>member
-38 RLSFVTGADGCMAYT
+38 RLSFVTGADGCKAYT
-53 VERDGKPLI
+53 VERDGRPLI
-62 LPSALGLVVQ
+62 LPSALGLVAQ
-72 ERNLAG
+72 ERDLAG

-87 RSVDETWTQPWGENK
+87 RSVNETWTQPWGENK

-290 WWDMIT
+290 WW
-296 GKGSWAYTDELT
+296 GLH
-308 SVKLGE
+308 LGTHTWTMGPRHGATTE
-314 TDYSKTKPNG
+314 NALR
-324 KHSANTANVKRYID
+324 HID
-338 FAAAHG
+338 FAVANNIQG
-344 FDAVLV
+344 VLF
-350 EGWNEGWEDWFGNS
+350 EGWNEGWENWGKTQHF
-364 KDYVFDFVTPYPD
+364 DYVKPYAD
-377 FDVKEI
+377 FDLDRI
-383 HCYAARK
+383 AAYAREK
-390 GIKMMMHHETSA
+390 NIELWMHNET
-402 SVRNYERHMDKA
+402 
-414 YQFMADNGY
+414 G
-423 NSVKSG
+423 
-429 YVGNIIPRGEHH
+429 GNIP
-441 YGQWMNNHYLYAVKK
+441 
-456 AADYKIM
+456 
-463 VNAHEATRPTG
+463 
-474 ICRTYPNLI
+474 
-483 GNESARGTEYEAFA
+483 EYEAALETAMQRYA
-497 GNKPFH
+497 GLGVHAVKTGYAGGFRDGQLHHSQYGVRHYQRVVETAARYGIVIDAHEPIKDTGIRRTWPNMM
-503 TTLLPFTRQ
+503 TREGARGMEWNAWSEGNSAEYLCTLPFVRLLS
-512 IGGPMDYTPGTF
+512 GPMDYTPGVF
-524 DILYEKTRNSP
+524 
-535 RRKKWNDLD
+535 DLD
-544 KGNSRVNT
+544 YSRVRGRETGMQEWNGDNNSCCIKT
-552 TLAKQIA
+552 TLARQIA
-559 NWVVI
+559 NWVII
-564 YSPLQMASDMIEN
+564 YSPLQMASDLIEN

-597 EALQGEPGEFVAVV
+597 EALQGEPGEYIVVV
-611 RKAKDK
+611 RRADDSF
-617 YFLGATTNEESRTLT
+617 FLGAGTNDEPRTLT
-632 IPLDFLEKDK
+632 QKLGFLKSGMT
-642 KYHAVIYADGEDADW
+642 YTATIYADAPDSAENPENYRIEKRTVTSADMLE
-657 KTNPTSYQIKDKE
+657 IAM
-670 VTAADTLSVVMAKGG
+670 TARG
-685 GQAVSFIPITD
+685 GQAVTFVPVNE

>member
-53 VERDGKPLI
+53 VERDGRPLI
-62 LPSALGLVVQ
+62 LPSALGLVAQ
-72 ERNLAG
+72 ERDLAG

-290 WWDMIT
+290 WW
-296 GKGSWAYTDELT
+296 GLH
-308 SVKLGE
+308 LGTHTWTMGPRHGATTE
-314 TDYSKTKPNG
+314 NALR
-324 KHSANTANVKRYID
+324 HID
-338 FAAAHG
+338 FAAANNIQG
-344 FDAVLV
+344 VLF
-350 EGWNEGWEDWFGNS
+350 EGWNEDWENWGKTQHF
-364 KDYVFDFVTPYPD
+364 DYVKPYAD
-377 FDVKEI
+377 FDLDRI
-383 HCYAARK
+383 AAYAREK
-390 GIKMMMHHETSA
+390 NIELWMHNET
-402 SVRNYERHMDKA
+402 
-414 YQFMADNGY
+414 G
-423 NSVKSG
+423 
-429 YVGNIIPRGEHH
+429 GNIP
-441 YGQWMNNHYLYAVKK
+441 
-456 AADYKIM
+456 
-463 VNAHEATRPTG
+463 
-474 ICRTYPNLI
+474 
-483 GNESARGTEYEAFA
+483 EYEAALETAMQRYA
-497 GNKPFH
+497 GLGVHAVKTGYAGGFRDGQLHHSQYGVRHYQRVVETAARYGIVIDAHEPIKDTGIRRTWPNMM
-503 TTLLPFTRQ
+503 TREGARGMEWNAWSEGNSAEYLCTLPFVRLLS
-512 IGGPMDYTPGTF
+512 GPMDYTPGVF
-524 DILYEKTRNSP
+524 
-535 RRKKWNDLD
+535 DLD
-544 KGNSRVNT
+544 YSRVRGRETGMQEWNGDNNSCCIKT
-552 TLAKQIA
+552 TLARQIA
-559 NWVVI
+559 NWVII
-564 YSPLQMASDMIEN
+564 YSPLQMASDLIEN

-597 EALQGEPGEFVAVV
+597 EALQGEPGEYIVVV
-611 RKAKDK
+611 RRAGDSF
-617 YFLGATTNEESRTLT
+617 FLGAGTNDEPRTLT
-632 IPLDFLEKDK
+632 QKLGFLKSGMT
-642 KYHAVIYADGEDADW
+642 YTATIYADAPDSAENPENYRIEKRTVTSADMLE
-657 KTNPTSYQIKDKE
+657 IAM
-670 VTAADTLSVVMAKGG
+670 TARG
-685 GQAVSFIPITD
+685 GQAVTFVPVNE

>member
-9 FRNLFLSCVCLLLFA
+9 FRNLFSSCVCLLLFA

-53 VERDGKPLI
+53 VERDGRPLI
-62 LPSALGLVVQ
+62 LPSALGLVAQ
-72 ERNLAG
+72 ERDLAG

-87 RSVDETWTQPWGENK
+87 RSVNETWTQPWGENK

-290 WWDMIT
+290 WW
-296 GKGSWAYTDELT
+296 GLH
-308 SVKLGE
+308 LGTHTWTMGPRHGATTE
-314 TDYSKTKPNG
+314 NALR
-324 KHSANTANVKRYID
+324 HID
-338 FAAAHG
+338 FAAANNIQG
-344 FDAVLV
+344 VLF
-350 EGWNEGWEDWFGNS
+350 EGWNEGWENWGKTQHF
-364 KDYVFDFVTPYPD
+364 DYVKPYAD
-377 FDVKEI
+377 FDLDRI
-383 HCYAARK
+383 AAYAREK
-390 GIKMMMHHETSA
+390 NIELWMHNET
-402 SVRNYERHMDKA
+402 
-414 YQFMADNGY
+414 G
-423 NSVKSG
+423 
-429 YVGNIIPRGEHH
+429 GNIP
-441 YGQWMNNHYLYAVKK
+441 
-456 AADYKIM
+456 
-463 VNAHEATRPTG
+463 
-474 ICRTYPNLI
+474 
-483 GNESARGTEYEAFA
+483 EYEAALETAMQRYA
-497 GNKPFH
+497 GLGVHAVKTGYAGGFRDGQLHHSQYGVRHYQRVVETAARYGIVIDAHEPIKDTGIRRTWPNMM
-503 TTLLPFTRQ
+503 TREGARGMEWNAWSEGNSAEYLCTLPFVRLLS
-512 IGGPMDYTPGTF
+512 GPMDYTPGVF
-524 DILYEKTRNSP
+524 
-535 RRKKWNDLD
+535 DLD
-544 KGNSRVNT
+544 YSRVRGRETGMQEWNGDNNSCCIKT
-552 TLAKQIA
+552 TQARQIA
-559 NWVVI
+559 NWVII
-564 YSPLQMASDMIEN
+564 YSPLQMASDLIEN

-597 EALQGEPGEFVAVV
+597 EALQGEPGEYIVVV
-611 RKAKDK
+611 RRADDSF
-617 YFLGATTNEESRTLT
+617 FLGAGTNDEPRTLT
-632 IPLDFLEKDK
+632 QKLGFLKSGMT
-642 KYHAVIYADGEDADW
+642 YTATIYADAPDSAENPENYRIEKRTVTSADMLE
-657 KTNPTSYQIKDKE
+657 IAM
-670 VTAADTLSVVMAKGG
+670 TARG
-685 GQAVSFIPITD
+685 GQAVTFVPVNE